1 MWIII
6 VSNEKWKVTKLVYVN
21 RTVPNVY
28 STHSFFSELSG
39 LHELHINR
47 KFFWLYLLWVLC
59 ASTSCYF
66 NVEPR
71 QQIGQLCFK
80 RNSEFIKWITVL
92 CAEFRWFVPWNT
104 LSFTELLLKIPS
116 VINSCFRGSNSKTR
130 SHWSCMLQVIWHT
143 HKDTGLTYG
152 PFSRHVLASKE
163 WT

>member
-6 VSNEKWKVTKLVYVN
+6 VSNEKWKVTYLVYVN

-59 ASTSCYF
+59 ASTACYF

-92 CAEFRWFVPWNT
+92 CAEFRWFAPWNT

-116 VINSCFRGSNSKTR
+116 VVNSNNNAAFTSFTDWNYMSGASSNSSDLELSLHIKI
-130 SHWSCMLQVIWHT
+130 LQR
-143 HKDTGLTYG
+143 L
-152 PFSRHVLASKE
+152 SRHLAK
-163 WT
+163 